1 MLASDSVPYD
11 SNLKF
16 CPRYPGITTNI
27 VKVIPGGEVWDKKGG
42 RTEEP
47 GRGRGMLKPAGGR
60 EGETQAMFSCCWTE
74 SAQAWREARVPVSD
88 VSAL

>member
-1 MLASDSVPYD
+1 MTQTLSSVPGTRG
-11 SNLKF
+11 LQ
-16 CPRYPGITTNI
+16 TNI

-47 GRGRGMLKPAGGR
+47 GRGRGLLKPAGGR